1 MSVGKKSRA
10 ALWMIR
16 GVFLLAPALL
26 PASSSAHQ
34 GYAANPEATST
45 PAPRQPLP
53 FNHKTHL
60 SLQLSCKFCHTNPEP
75 GDLMKLP
82 AAQTCMDCHAAVAT
96 DKPAIQ
102 QLAAFA
108 KSGQLIPWKAV
119 YSVPSFVYWS
129 HRTHLGAGLTCEM
142 CHGNVAQME
151 VITRTTNVTTMAG
164 CVACH
169 RKKEAPTGCET
180 CHESQSSLLSRPSV
194 PNQSTEPLP
203 VGTLRHL
210 RIQFADASLEQTFPP
225 RSHSALG
232 EHTAHFLSVCSSWE
246 RYAWY
251 MTTPPT
257 TVRKISMSLI
267 FS

>member
-1 MSVGKKSRA
+1 MSVGKKARV

-34 GYAANPEATST
+34 GSAANLEATST

-203 VGTLRHL
+203 VGSLRHPQDPVRR
-210 RIQFADASLEQTFPP
+210 RIVGTN
-225 RSHSALG
+225 
-232 EHTAHFLSVCSSWE
+232 LS
-246 RYAWY
+246 
-251 MTTPPT
+251 PT
-257 TVRKISMSLI
+257 KP
-267 FS
+267 FSFG